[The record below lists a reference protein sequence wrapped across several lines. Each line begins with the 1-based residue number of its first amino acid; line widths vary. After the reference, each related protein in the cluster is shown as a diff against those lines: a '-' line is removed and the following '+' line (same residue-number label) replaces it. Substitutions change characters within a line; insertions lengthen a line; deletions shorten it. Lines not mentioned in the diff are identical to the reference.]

1 MELVENLIVTKA
13 DRHDAIELLQKKHDL
28 QLSNKDLHNLKVKF
42 LIIFNFYKKI

>member
-28 QLSNKDLHNLKVKF
+28 QFSNKNLHNLKVNFFNHLFKF
-42 LIIFNFYKKI
+42 

>member
-28 QLSNKDLHNLKVKF
+28 HNF
-42 LIIFNFYKKI
+42 